1 MNVLYYFYDDVKG
14 RERMAGEGYEV
25 LAMFM
30 RYVFVLL
37 GVLIVWRA
45 YRWMR
50 RDAKNYQRR
59 MKRLPDAGL
68 IGEIVDLNT
77 GDHLPLPR
85 EGIIGSAASCDVRV
99 KGNGIARKHA
109 LFSLA
114 EGKGVLITPCGH
126 HRITMEDVELT
137 GPAYALHGTELWLG
151 DVPLRVRLF
160 AGLNVPHPAAYMRED
175 AETEEYWDDLPGA
188 SGAYFEPAQEQNA
201 YFDPLLPENELPAQT
216 AYEQPEPPQEEEA
229 EQGLPYQSPLPRRRG
244 RGRYR

>member
-1 MNVLYYFYDDVKG
+1 
-14 RERMAGEGYEV
+14 MAGEGYEV
-25 LAMFM
+25 LALFM

-45 YRWMR
+45 FRWMR
-50 RDAKNYQRR
+50 RDARNYQRR

-68 IGEIVDLNT
+68 IGELVELNT
-77 GDHLPLPR
+77 GNRFPLPR

-99 KGNGIARKHA
+99 KGSGVARKHA

-114 EGKGVLITPCGH
+114 EGKGVLITPCAH
-126 HRITMEDVELT
+126 NRITMEDVELS

-160 AGLNVPHPAAYMRED
+160 AGLNVPHPAAYMQED
-175 AETEEYWDDLPGA
+175 AEIEEYWDDLPGMA
-188 SGAYFEPAQEQNA
+188 GAYIEPAQEQDES
-201 YFDPLLPENELPAQT
+201 FGLPLPENEMPAQAAQT
-216 AYEQPEPPQEEEA
+216 QPQPLKEEEE

-244 RGRYR
+244 RGRCP